1 MIKLKNNPETKS
13 RPSAGDI
20 VYKILVTAGILLFS
34 LSFLFVLVWMFC
46 NSIRPQKSY
55 FNNVLAFWNL
65 KGATFDNYVK
75 IFTTKYSSA
84 KITMFG
90 MLKNSLVLIAVCT
103 GLQAIVPV
111 ITGYVVAR
119 YKTRLGAAAVQL
131 VIISMVVPAIG
142 STASTY
148 AFMSAIKLKD
158 KWLGIFLMNAG
169 GLGFGMLL
177 YKNYF
182 SSISW
187 EYAESAFLDGAGN
200 LRVFFSIMYPQALP
214 LIVSMAILNVI
225 GLWNDYMTPYLF
237 LNSKPTV
244 ALGVYSIQTRAEQSG
259 AMPQAFAA
267 MTFMT
272 VFVLAIYA
280 GFSKT
285 IMSSMSVGG
294 LKG

>member
-119 YKTRLGAAAVQL
+119 YKTRLGAVAVQL
-131 VIISMVVPAIG
+131 VIVSMVVPAIG

-169 GLGFGMLL
+169 GLGFGVLL

>member
-1 MIKLKNNPETKS
+1 MRLKNNPGIKS
-13 RPSAGDI
+13 RPHAGD
-20 VYKILVTAGILLFS
+20 VTYKILVTVGILLFS
-34 LSFLFVLVWMFC
+34 LSFMFVLVWMFC
-46 NSIRPQKSY
+46 NSVRPQKSY
-55 FNNVLAFWNL
+55 FKDVLAFWDL
-65 KGATFDNYVK
+65 KGATFDNYAK
-75 IFTTKYSSA
+75 IFTTKYGTA

-90 MLKNSLVLIAVCT
+90 MLKNSLILIVVCT

-119 YKTRLGAAAVQL
+119 YKTKLGAAAIQL

-142 STASTY
+142 STASAY

-158 KWLGIFLMNAG
+158 KWFGIFLMNAG

-214 LIVSMAILNVI
+214 LIISMAILNVI

-272 VFVLAIYA
+272 VFVLVIYTA
-280 GFSKT
+280 FSKT

>member
-1 MIKLKNNPETKS
+1 MGLKNNREIKS
-13 RPSAGDI
+13 RLHAGDV

-34 LSFLFVLVWMFC
+34 LSFAFVLVWMLC
-46 NSIRPQKSY
+46 NSVRPQKSY
-55 FNNVLAFWNL
+55 FNDVLAFWNL
-65 KGATFDNYVK
+65 KGATFDNYVR
-75 IFTTKYSSA
+75 IFTTKYGTA

-90 MLKNSLVLIAVCT
+90 MLKNSFILIIVCT
-103 GLQAIVPV
+103 ALQAIVPV
-111 ITGYVVAR
+111 ITGYVAAR
-119 YKTRLGAAAVQL
+119 YKTKLGAVAVQL

-148 AFMSAIKLKD
+148 SFMSAIKLKD

-244 ALGVYSIQTRAEQSG
+244 ALGVYSIQTRAERNG

-272 VFVLAIYA
+272 IFVLIIYA
-280 GFSKT
+280 AFSKT

>member
-1 MIKLKNNPETKS
+1 MKLKNNPETKS

-119 YKTRLGAAAVQL
+119 YKTRLGAIAVQL

-158 KWLGIFLMNAG
+158 KWLGIFLINAG

>member
-1 MIKLKNNPETKS
+1 MELKNNPEIKS
-13 RPSAGDI
+13 RLHAGDV

-34 LSFLFVLVWMFC
+34 LSFAFVLVWMLC
-46 NSIRPQKSY
+46 NSVRPQKSY
-55 FNNVLAFWNL
+55 FNDVLAFWNL
-65 KGATFDNYVK
+65 KGATFDNYVR
-75 IFTTKYSSA
+75 IFTTKYGSA

-90 MLKNSLVLIAVCT
+90 MLKNSFILIIVCT
-103 GLQAIVPV
+103 ALQAIVPV

-119 YKTRLGAAAVQL
+119 YKTKLGAIAVQL

-148 AFMSAIKLKD
+148 SFMSAIKLKD

-244 ALGVYSIQTRAEQSG
+244 ALGVYSIQTRAERNG

-272 VFVLAIYA
+272 IFVLIIYA
-280 GFSKT
+280 AFSKT

>member
-1 MIKLKNNPETKS
+1 MELKNNREIKS
-13 RPSAGDI
+13 RLHAGDV

-34 LSFLFVLVWMFC
+34 LSFAFVLVWMLC
-46 NSIRPQKSY
+46 NSVRPQKSY
-55 FNNVLAFWNL
+55 FNDVLAFWNL
-65 KGATFDNYVK
+65 KGATFDNYVR
-75 IFTTKYSSA
+75 IFTTKYGSA

-90 MLKNSLVLIAVCT
+90 MLKNSFILIIVCT
-103 GLQAIVPV
+103 ALQAVVPV
-111 ITGYVVAR
+111 ITGYAVAR
-119 YKTRLGAAAVQL
+119 YKTKLGAVAVQL

-148 AFMSAIKLKD
+148 SFMSAIKLKD

-244 ALGVYSIQTRAEQSG
+244 ALGVYSIQTRAERNG

-272 VFVLAIYA
+272 IFVLIIYA
-280 GFSKT
+280 AFSKT

>member
-1 MIKLKNNPETKS
+1 MKLKNNPETKS

-119 YKTRLGAAAVQL
+119 YKTRLGAIAVQL

-182 SSISW
+182 SSVSW

>member
-1 MIKLKNNPETKS
+1 MKLKNNPGTKS

-119 YKTRLGAAAVQL
+119 YKTGLGAIAVQL

-182 SSISW
+182 SSVSW

>member
-1 MIKLKNNPETKS
+1 MKLKNNPETKS

-20 VYKILVTAGILLFS
+20 VYKILVTAGILFFS

-119 YKTRLGAAAVQL
+119 YKTGLGAVAVQL

>member
-1 MIKLKNNPETKS
+1 MELKNNREIKS
-13 RPSAGDI
+13 RLHAGDV
-20 VYKILVTAGILLFS
+20 VYKILITAGILLFS
-34 LSFLFVLVWMFC
+34 LSFAFVLVWMLC
-46 NSIRPQKSY
+46 NSVRPQKSY
-55 FNNVLAFWNL
+55 FNDVLAFWNL
-65 KGATFDNYVK
+65 KGATFDNYVR
-75 IFTTKYSSA
+75 IFTTKYGSA

-90 MLKNSLVLIAVCT
+90 MLKNSFILIIVCT
-103 GLQAIVPV
+103 ALQAIVPV
-111 ITGYVVAR
+111 ITGYAVAR
-119 YKTRLGAAAVQL
+119 YKTKLGAVAVQL

-148 AFMSAIKLKD
+148 SFMSAIKLKD

-244 ALGVYSIQTRAEQSG
+244 ALGVYSIQTRAERNG

-272 VFVLAIYA
+272 IFVLIIYA
-280 GFSKT
+280 AFSKT

>member
-1 MIKLKNNPETKS
+1 MELKNNREIKS
-13 RPSAGDI
+13 RLHAGDV

-34 LSFLFVLVWMFC
+34 LSFAFVLVWMLC
-46 NSIRPQKSY
+46 NSVRPQKSY
-55 FNNVLAFWNL
+55 FNDVLAFWNL
-65 KGATFDNYVK
+65 KGATFDNYVR
-75 IFTTKYSSA
+75 IFTTKYGSA

-90 MLKNSLVLIAVCT
+90 MLKNSFILIIVCT
-103 GLQAIVPV
+103 ALQAIVPV
-111 ITGYVVAR
+111 ITGYVAAR
-119 YKTRLGAAAVQL
+119 YKTKLGAVAVQL

-148 AFMSAIKLKD
+148 SFMSAIKLKD

-182 SSISW
+182 ASISW

-244 ALGVYSIQTRAEQSG
+244 ALGVYSIQTRAERNG

-272 VFVLAIYA
+272 IFVLIIYA
-280 GFSKT
+280 AFSKT